1 MMSVR
6 TQQILLAWTVLFAVA
21 YVLALAFLLDMIP
34 PPPATLSAHEL
45 ADWYSARHTSIGVG
59 AVVSSIC
66 SGFMLPLSTV
76 IAVQLARIEGGW
88 KVWPIAALGGGVMTS
103 IPMVLPPLFWGA
115 AAYTPSRDAQITA
128 LAHEIGTLIYV
139 SVVPYY
145 LFLFVAVIVF
155 CLRKPTAAHS
165 PFPRWFGYLTAWIAL
180 MFEAGPIA
188 FLTKTGLFAW
198 DGLLAFW
205 IPFILVIAWLSA
217 MIPLLANALRHQAKD
232 LVAAA

>member
-1 MMSVR
+1 MSVR

-34 PPPATLSAHEL
+34 PPPATWSASQL
-45 ADWYSARHTSIGVG
+45 ADWYAARHTSIRIG

-66 SGFMLPLSTV
+66 SGFMLPLSAV
-76 IAVQLARIEGGW
+76 IAVQLARIDGGMR
-88 KVWPIAALGGGVMTS
+88 VWSLAALSGGVMTS
-103 IPMVLPPLFWGA
+103 IPMVLPPLFWGV
-115 AAYTPSRDAQITA
+115 AAYTPSRDVQVTA

-139 SVVPYY
+139 SVVPFY

-180 MFEAGPIA
+180 MFEAGPMA
-188 FLTKTGLFAW
+188 FLTKTGPFAW
-198 DGLLAFW
+198 DGVLAFW
-205 IPFILVIAWLSA
+205 VPFILVIAWLSM
-217 MIPLLANALRHQAKD
+217 MIPLLANALRHQANEPV
-232 LVAAA
+232 VAE